1 MNQKLILF
9 SFFTLTSFFV
19 NAQHSI
25 EGKVLGFEDGTKV
38 YISQK
43 LDDVLVKTDST
54 EISNNIF
61 TIKRNA
67 TPEAKPYQN

>member
-1 MNQKLILF
+1 M
-9 SFFTLTSFFV
+9 V

-25 EGKVLGFEDGTKV
+25 EGKVVGFEDGTKV

-43 LDDVLVKTDST
+43 LDDVLVKIDST

-67 TPEAKPYQN
+67 TPETEPYQN